1 MLEKRRFQVK
11 FQNLFGKVFL
21 SLVLVALIGL
31 GSLPFVNQ
39 AQAQLNQSK
48 AVVNTTVQAAGL
60 ANTTTDLPTIIG
72 RIIYVALGTVGV
84 IFLALMLF
92 SGYQYMT
99 AGGDPEKI
107 KSAVSRIR
115 NAVIGLLI
123 IAFSFIIV
131 NFILGW
137 LTGQQNLFGIGGGGG
152 PGGGGFGQWG
162 DTGSLGNAQIIEY
175 HYPEPGQTNVPR
187 NTAIVITFVPN
198 IDPASFISGWT
209 SGQPT
214 TGKLNDSMVRI
225 HPEGTSQNLASDM
238 ALAAVS
244 PDGRTVMIK
253 PNDPLGNAQ
262 KPTWYEVRL
271 DAGILNASGTKI
283 FGGNFSNGYVW
294 RFQVS
299 TQIDNTPPQVLSVI
313 PLAGGPYARNIVI
326 QINFNEPMFPGS
338 VAGIYSN
345 GGFQNVQIYQSDGG
359 QNEQQIN
366 GEFRLSNGYRTVEFV
381 TKDECGPNS
390 CLVMMHC
397 LPADKTIRGLIKAAS
412 LLNNDSALAAGY
424 KTGIFNGAVDM
435 AFNSL
440 DGDNDGKATGP
451 VGDAAGGFDDY
462 PSSKP
467 GTPPFAFLTNA
478 QINRD
483 PPFIKTVDPGVKA
496 DKIAFDK
503 NIDIAWLSDPND
515 MNGVLMA
522 QTVTSRSFRIYAEG
536 PQEKDPNTWWFYS
549 KMQNLDDNGQEASST
564 SQHIQSLATI
574 YHRPFI
580 KSDIPKQGQ
589 ELEEVNNYYD
599 PYVRHFV
606 MNIYQ
611 NCFNPAAMV
620 KKGIKTTSD
629 PKPNFCNDAAT
640 LGTDLGGGNFYC
652 DFIKTP

>member
-11 FQNLFGKVFL
+11 FQNLFGKVLL
-21 SLVLVALIGL
+21 SLVLVALVGL
-31 GSLPFVNQ
+31 ASLPFVKS
-39 AQAQLNQSK
+39 AQAQLNQSQT
-48 AVVNTTVQAAGL
+48 VVNATAQSAGL
-60 ANTTTDLPTIIG
+60 ANTSTDLPTIIG
-72 RIIYVALGTVGV
+72 RIIYVVLGTVGV

-107 KSAVSRIR
+107 KSAISRIR

-123 IAFSFIIV
+123 IAFSFVIV
-131 NFILGW
+131 NFILSW
-137 LTGQQNLFGIGGGGG
+137 ITGQPNLFGTGGGGG
-152 PGGGGFGQWG
+152 GGGGFGQWG
-162 DTGSLGNAQIIEY
+162 NTGGLGNAQIIEY
-175 HYPEPGQTNVPR
+175 HYPEPGQMNVPR
-187 NTAIVITFVPN
+187 NTAIVITFVPS

-209 SGQPT
+209 QGQPT
-214 TGKLNDSMVRI
+214 SGKLNDGMVRI
-225 HPEGTSQNLASDM
+225 HPEGSASQNLSPDM

-244 PDGRTVMIK
+244 PDGKTVMIK

-262 KPTWYEVRL
+262 KPTWYEVVL

-299 TQIDNTPPQVLSVI
+299 TQIDNTPPRVQSVI
-313 PLAGGPYARNIVI
+313 PMAGGPYARNIVI
-326 QINFNEPMFPGS
+326 QINFNEPMFPSS
-338 VAGIYSN
+338 VAGIYNN

-359 QNEQQIN
+359 KNEQQIS

-381 TKDECGPNS
+381 TNDDCGVNS
-390 CLVMMHC
+390 CLIKMRC
-397 LPADKTIRGLIKAAS
+397 LPADKTIRGIIKAAT

-440 DGDNDGKATGP
+440 DGDSDGKATGP
-451 VGDAAGGFDDY
+451 VGDPAGGFDDY

-467 GTPPFAFLTNA
+467 GTPPFAFLTNS

-483 PPFIKTVDPGVKA
+483 PPFIKTIDPGVKA
-496 DKIAFDK
+496 DKIPLDK
-503 NIDIAWLSDPND
+503 NIDISWLSDPND
-515 MNGVLMA
+515 MNGVIMA
-522 QTVTSRSFRIYAEG
+522 QTVNSRGFRIYTEG
-536 PQEKDPNTWWFYS
+536 PQETDPNTWWFFS
-549 KMQNLDDNGQEASST
+549 KMINVDDNGQEASST
-564 SQHIQSLATI
+564 TPHVQSLVTI

-580 KSDIPKQGQ
+580 NSDIPKQGQ
-589 ELEEVNNYYD
+589 DLNNYYD
-599 PYVRHFV
+599 PYVRHYV

-620 KKGIKTTSD
+620 KKGVKTTSA
-629 PKPNFCNDAAT
+629 PKPNFCNDTAVV
-640 LGTDLGGGNFYC
+640 GTDLGGGNFYC
-652 DFIKTP
+652 DFIKKP

>member
-21 SLVLVALIGL
+21 SLVLVALIGVV
-31 GSLPFVNQ
+31 SLPFVNQ
-39 AQAQLNQSK
+39 AHAQLNQSK
-48 AVVNTTVQAAGL
+48 KVVNTTAQSAGL
-60 ANTTTDLPTIIG
+60 ANTATDLPTIIG
-72 RIIYVALGTVGV
+72 RIIYVVLGTVGV

-107 KSAVSRIR
+107 KTAITRIR

-123 IAFSFIIV
+123 IAFSFVIV

-137 LTGQQNLFGIGGGGG
+137 LTGNQGIWGTTGGGGG
-152 PGGGGFGQWG
+152 GGGGFGQWG
-162 DTGSLGNAQIIEY
+162 NTGGLGNAQIIEY

-209 SGQPT
+209 KGQPMS
-214 TGKLNDSMVRI
+214 GKLNDGMVRI
-225 HPEGTSQNLASDM
+225 HPEGTNQNLSPDM

-262 KPTWYEVRL
+262 KPTWYEVVL

-283 FGGNFSNGYVW
+283 FGGSFSTGYNW
-294 RFQVS
+294 KFQVS

-313 PLAGGPYARNIVI
+313 PMAGGPYKRNIVI
-326 QINFNEPMFPGS
+326 QVNFNEPMFPNG
-338 VAGIYSN
+338 VAGFYKN

-359 QNEQQIN
+359 KNEQQIN

-381 TKDECGPNS
+381 TDEECGVNS
-390 CLVMMHC
+390 CRVKIYC
-397 LPADKTIRGLIKAAS
+397 LPADKTIRGIIKAAT

-440 DGDNDGKATGP
+440 DGDGDSKATGP
-451 VGDAAGGFDDY
+451 VGDPAGGFDDF

-467 GTPPFAFLTNA
+467 GTPPFAFLTNS
-478 QINRD
+478 QINRE
-483 PPFIKTVDPGVKA
+483 PPFIKSVDPGVKA
-496 DKIAFDK
+496 QKIPLDK
-503 NIDIAWLSDPND
+503 NIDISWLSDPND
-515 MNGVLMA
+515 INGVLLA
-522 QTVTSRSFRIYAEG
+522 QTVNSRGFRIYAEG
-536 PQEKDPNTWWFYS
+536 PQETDPNTWWFFS
-549 KMQNLDDNGQEASST
+549 KMINIDDNGQEASST
-564 SQHIQSLATI
+564 SKHVQSVATI

-580 KSDIPKQGQ
+580 NSDIPKQGQ
-589 ELEEVNNYYD
+589 DLNNYYD
-599 PYVRHFV
+599 PYVRHYV

-620 KKGIKTTSD
+620 KNGNKMTSD
-629 PKPNFCNDAAT
+629 PKPNFCNDSPV
-640 LGTDLGGGNFYC
+640 LGTDLGEGNFYC
-652 DFIKTP
+652 DFIKKP